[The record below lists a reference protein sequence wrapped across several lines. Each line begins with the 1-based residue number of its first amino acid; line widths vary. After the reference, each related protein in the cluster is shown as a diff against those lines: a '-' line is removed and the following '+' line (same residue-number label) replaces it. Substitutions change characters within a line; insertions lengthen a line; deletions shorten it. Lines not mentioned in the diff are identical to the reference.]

1 MKSMSHE
8 VKNPFRQI
16 GLFCLLSIILIST
29 LSGLATS
36 FAENSMEDKDRGS
49 NYVPMFQSFD
59 WNNLSPLSPQTF
71 TSIDDL
77 QNYTSPES
85 GDGTSWASPLILENY
100 LVEQNASIAG
110 LNFTYFSDYLIIKN
124 CAFRN
129 LYPGYRQESYS
140 ILLNNSQNIK
150 IMSCYFNGFSG
161 SDSIAIHLEFSSNIN
176 ITNNHITTYYYG
188 IVALDSKDFYISQ
201 NEMWNQKYEHIQFR
215 NVQLLILDSNRLV
228 YTFISSY
235 DGAPAING
243 WNVSQ
248 CDILNNEIIPEKNGI
263 ELYSSQDISFVH
275 NNLPRLKFY
284 ITNNINL
291 KQNDIDGGISFIYG
305 SNSTIFD
312 NMIRNSGNGINFRN
326 FYHFLIEG
334 NSFHFISEYIFDIN
348 YFEEEDDHGYEPIWF
363 DIPNFH
369 EEIIKNNTFFLFG
382 RGIFKE
388 NLSNIQ
394 FQGNFIFFPLGYYLF
409 LVLSLI
415 SGIMFIKFLIIQR
428 KKKQKLKFLNLN
440 LQKNQDHTIG
450 DGEIPGAKA
459 LTLMQ
464 KHESNITQIVSF
476 QFLILFGLF
485 FSFVY
490 SELFYNGQFV
500 RTVLGLFLNSEYY
513 SDVPLR
519 HFLVNLEILI
529 IGLVLTSFLYRKLR
543 KLQQTPPILQ
553 DSPMN
558 LHTKEKQV
566 IWVGMGGLLVIEILM
581 LLFVYFGSY
590 EAILLILGMIFTLL
604 FLWNLILKIYKKD
617 QKIWF
622 VIGILGIGLLTAY
635 FIIRGLIDPNIVRS
649 SHPDE
654 VEFTRKF
661 LFWSFLILGG
671 FGWLGALFHDDELDT
686 STGEK

>member
-1 MKSMSHE
+1 MDHQAKTDSHQLILT
-8 VKNPFRQI
+8 F
-16 GLFCLLSIILIST
+16 LLSIIFIST
-29 LSGLATS
+29 LSGLAAS
-36 FAENSMEDKDRGS
+36 FAEISFEDKGRRS
-49 NYVPMFQSFD
+49 NYVPLSQSID
-59 WNNLSPLSPQTF
+59 WNNLIPLSSQSF
-71 TSIDDL
+71 SSKDDL

-85 GDGTSWASPLILENY
+85 GDGTSWTSPLILENY
-100 LVEQNASIAG
+100 IVEQNASVAG
-110 LNFTYFSDYLIIKN
+110 LNFTNFSEYLIIKN

-129 LYPGYRQESYS
+129 LYPGYREESYS
-140 ILLNNSQNIK
+140 ILFNRSQNIK
-150 IMSCYFNGFSG
+150 IMSCYFNSYSG
-161 SDSIAIHLEFSSNIN
+161 SDSNAVRLEYSSQIN
-176 ITNNHITTYYYG
+176 ITDNYITAYYYG
-188 IVALDSKDFYISQ
+188 IIAVDSNDFFITH

-215 NVQLLILDSNRLV
+215 NVHNIILENNNLIHT
-228 YTFISSY
+228 YISSNF
-235 DGAPAING
+235 GVEAITG

-248 CDILNNEIIPEKNGI
+248 CFLKSNEVSAEYTEI
-263 ELYSSQDISFVH
+263 EFYSSQDISFVQ
-275 NNLPRLKFY
+275 NILPRLKFY

-291 KQNDIDGGISFIYG
+291 TENDIDGGISFLFGI
-305 SNSTIFD
+305 NSTILD
-312 NMIRNSGNGINFRN
+312 NIIRDSNTGIKFLNSYN
-326 FYHFLIEG
+326 FLIEG
-334 NSFHFISEYIFDIN
+334 NTFRFISEYIFDI
-348 YFEEEDDHGYEPIWF
+348 YYLEEEDDHDYEPIWF
-363 DIPNFH
+363 DNPNFH
-369 EEIIKNNTFFLFG
+369 EEVIKGNTIILIG

-394 FQGNFIFFPLGYYLF
+394 FQGNFIFFHVGHYFF
-409 LVLSLI
+409 LVFSLV
-415 SGIMFIKFLIIQR
+415 SGGIFIKFLIIQR

-440 LQKNQDHTIG
+440 LQKNRNHTIE
-450 DGEIPGAKA
+450 DEEIPGAKA
-459 LTLMQ
+459 ITLMQ

-490 SELFYNGQFV
+490 SELFYNGQLV
-500 RTVLGLFLNSEYY
+500 RIMLGLFLNNEYY

-529 IGLVLTSFLYRKLR
+529 IGIVLTSFFYRKLR

-581 LLFVYFGSY
+581 LLLVYFGSY
-590 EAILLILGMIFTLL
+590 ERILLILGMIFTLL
-604 FLWNLILKIYKKD
+604 FLWNLLLKIYKKD

-622 VIGILGIGLLTAY
+622 VIGILGIGLIIAY
-635 FIIRGLIDPNIVRS
+635 CIIRKLIDPNIIRS

-661 LFWSFLILGG
+661 VFWSFLILGG